1 MYACSVVIRS
11 IPACRLLASGYWAIV
26 AVCWSSW
33 LLSGVWRGHSLVAG
47 SRSGNVSGYQEGIRG
62 IRKSAG
68 RGGLQM
74 DPLAGSRLRFPSLIA
89 AKYDHCSAGTRSV
102 ASCSARNS
110 PPLSSTSTASTATT
124 APRLCGLEMLRQRLP
139 EAFFNNCCRLLLQRG
154 DLP

>member
-1 MYACSVVIRS
+1 MCGGVIRS
-11 IPACRLLASGYWAIV
+11 WLGVAQETCRAIRREFVASAN
-26 AVCWSSW
+26 
-33 LLSGVWRGHSLVAG
+33 LPVAG
-47 SRSGNVSGYQEGIRG
+47 DCRWTRLQVPVSGSRHSARIGPASRSNRVNSETDDAHEISTVEKTEA
-62 IRKSAG
+62 KS
-68 RGGLQM
+68 M
-74 DPLAGSRLRFPSLIA
+74 IA

-124 APRLCGLEMLRQRLP
+124 APRVCGLEMLRQRLP